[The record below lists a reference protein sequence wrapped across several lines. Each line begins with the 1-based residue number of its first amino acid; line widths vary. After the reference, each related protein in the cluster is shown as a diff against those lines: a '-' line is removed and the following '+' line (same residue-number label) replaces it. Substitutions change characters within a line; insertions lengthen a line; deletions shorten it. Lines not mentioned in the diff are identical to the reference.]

1 MSTRGSAARA
11 LFEEGYNCAQA
22 VVAVFAPE
30 MGLSKETAVRLLSP
44 FGGGMGRMREV
55 CGAFSGLLAAFGML
69 YGYSD
74 PAATT
79 EKKALYADVQQMAEE
94 FRAQN
99 GSIICRDLLG
109 LREGASDPTPAPR
122 TPEYYHSRRC
132 GDMVESA
139 ASILEAY
146 IKAHPLGE

>member
-22 VVAVFAPE
+22 VAAAFAPE
-30 MGLSKETAVRLLSP
+30 MGVSQETAARLLSP

-55 CGAFSGLLAAFGML
+55 CGAFSGLLAVFGML

-74 PAATT
+74 PAATD
-79 EKKALYADVQQMAEE
+79 EKKALYADVQQMAAE

-99 GSIICRDLLG
+99 GSLICRDLLG

-139 ASILEAY
+139 ANILQAY
-146 IKAHPLGE
+146 METHPRG